1 MKIRFSGKNFTLIEV
16 IVAMAVMA
24 LALSG
29 FFALSQ
35 AAVNRVDKAYSNW
48 DRMHALSLVAE
59 YCLLLP
65 GEDPPEI
72 PPEIFESDI
81 YEVEVYYEDA
91 ENLPEE
97 LNDLE
102 MQAPLRTLV
111 INLLNSQTRDVVDTL
126 KIDRIYY
133 DDEGEADEI

>member
-48 DRMHALSLVAE
+48 DRMHALSQVAE

-133 DDEGEADEI
+133 DDEGEADAI

>member
-1 MKIRFSGKNFTLIEV
+1 MNCTCAKFFTLVEV
-16 IVAMAVMA
+16 IVAMAIMA

-35 AAVNRVDKAYSNW
+35 AAVNRVDKAYSSW
-48 DRMHALSLVAE
+48 DRTHALSQIAE

-65 GEDPPEI
+65 DEEQPEI

-97 LNDLE
+97 LNELVG
-102 MQAPLRTLV
+102 QAPLRTLV
-111 INLLNSQTRDVVDTL
+111 LDLVDAQSRQVVDSL
-126 KIDRIYY
+126 RIDRIDY
-133 DDEGEADEI
+133 DQAGEMD